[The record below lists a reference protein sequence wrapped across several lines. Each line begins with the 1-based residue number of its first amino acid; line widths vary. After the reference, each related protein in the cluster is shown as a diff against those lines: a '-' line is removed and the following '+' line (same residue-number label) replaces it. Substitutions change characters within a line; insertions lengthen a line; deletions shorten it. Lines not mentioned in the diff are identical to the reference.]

1 MAEATITSK
10 GQITVPKEVRKALN
24 VQEGDV
30 LDFVI
35 DARGQVTVRPLRKDY
50 QRLFGMLRKEVERTL
65 TVEEMD
71 DAIARH
77 LAEKHA
83 EKKR

>member
-10 GQITVPKEVRKALN
+10 GQITVPKEIRKALN

-35 DARGQVTVRPLRKDY
+35 DERGQVTVHTLRGDY
-50 QRLFGMLRKEVERTL
+50 RRLRGMLKRRGQKPMSVD
-65 TVEEMD
+65 EMNEG
-71 DAIARH
+71 ILRHHARH
-77 LAEKHA
+77 
-83 EKKR
+83 R

>member
-1 MAEATITSK
+1 MSEATITSK

-35 DARGQVTVRPLRKDY
+35 DERGQVTVKPLRKDY
-50 QRLFGMLRKEVERTL
+50 KRLFGMLKREGARPV
-65 TVEEMD
+65 TVEEMNE
-71 DAIARH
+71 AIGRH

-83 EKKR
+83 GKRR

>member
-1 MAEATITSK
+1 MPEATITSK
-10 GQITVPKEVRKALN
+10 GQITIPKEVRKALN

-35 DARGQVTVRPLRKDY
+35 DERGQVTVRSLRKDY
-50 QRLFGMLRKEVERTL
+50 KRLFGMLNREVKRAL

-71 DAIARH
+71 EAIMRHHAR
-77 LAEKHA
+77 
-83 EKKR
+83 KR

>member
-35 DARGQVTVRPLRKDY
+35 DERGLVTVRPLRKDFR
-50 QRLFGMLRKEVERTL
+50 RLMGMLKNEVKRPL
-65 TVEEMD
+65 TVEEMNE
-71 DAIARH
+71 AIGRH
-77 LAEKHA
+77 LAEKYVG
-83 EKKR
+83 KKR

>member
-1 MAEATITSK
+1 MSEATITSK

-35 DARGQVTVRPLRKDY
+35 DERGQVTVRPLRGDVR
-50 QRLFGMLRKEVERTL
+50 RLRGMLKHFVKRSL

-71 DAIARH
+71 EAIGRH
-77 LAEKHA
+77 LVQKHLG
-83 EKKR
+83 KKR

>member
-1 MAEATITSK
+1 MAEATVTSK
-10 GQITVPKEVRKALN
+10 GQITIPKEVRKALN

-35 DARGQVTVRPLRKDY
+35 DEQGLVTVRPLRKDY
-50 QRLFGMLRKEVERTL
+50 KRLFGMLKNEVERPL
-65 TVEEMD
+65 TVEEMNE
-71 DAIARH
+71 AIGQH

-83 EKKR
+83 RKNR

>member
-30 LDFVI
+30 LDF
-35 DARGQVTVRPLRKDY
+35 ASTSAVR
-50 QRLFGMLRKEVERTL
+50 
-65 TVEEMD
+65 
-71 DAIARH
+71 
-77 LAEKHA
+77 
-83 EKKR
+83 